1 MSNSQEILKLIVS
14 AGIACAAFAANL
26 MLRGYPARLAERGKL
41 PRLAVKPL
49 RLAMGYFILLGAVV
63 LIVARWGMPVS
74 SLVGGIGAVL
84 GLVAIGFVAMWSMLS
99 NFLCTFVLIVFNPF
113 SAGDEIEIPGNKV
126 KGRVTDLN
134 LIFTTLETAPDETI
148 LVPNNIF
155 FQQIFRRRGGKHTVS
170 LEQQFEK
177 TEPHRPH
184 AAA

>member
-1 MSNSQEILKLIVS
+1 MMSNQEVLNLVESALI
-14 AGIACAAFAANL
+14 AGGAFAANL
-26 MLRGYPARLAERGKL
+26 MLQGYPGRLAERGRI

-49 RLAMGYFILLGAVV
+49 RLALGYSILLAAAV
-63 LIVARWGMPVS
+63 LIVARWGLPVS
-74 SLVGGIGAVL
+74 TFVGSIGAIL

-113 SAGDEIEIPGNKV
+113 SAGDEIEIPGSNI

-155 FQQIFRRRGGKHTVS
+155 FQQVFRRRGGKHTLT

-177 TEPHRPH
+177 EEPHRPH